1 MPVRALRI
9 IKENISMEL
18 PKDPA
23 MLLSIVN
30 MQLRDKEPSL
40 AMLAGKFQTSEDEIK
55 KKLAMI
61 GYEYDPEVNQFV

>member
-1 MPVRALRI
+1 
-9 IKENISMEL
+9 MEL

-55 KKLAMI
+55 KKLKTI
-61 GYEYDPEVNQFV
+61 GYEYDADVNQFV

>member
-1 MPVRALRI
+1 V
-9 IKENISMEL
+9 EL

-30 MQLRDKEPSL
+30 MQLRDKEPDL
-40 AMLAGKFQTSEDEIK
+40 KMLAGKFSMSEEEIK
-55 KKLAMI
+55 ARLGAI